1 MLDILDISP
10 LFDTWIANMFP
21 EFIGFYIF
29 DVLLSTAV
37 IILFNGPIFKTKLF
51 KKEHVFEPFCTG
63 ICETHLCGFKQN
75 LLSPQIL
82 INHECHLVNTH
93 DSPWV

>member
-37 IILFNGPIFKTKLF
+37 IILFNGQMVLF
-51 KKEHVFEPFCTG
+51 LRQSFLKKNMY
-63 ICETHLCGFKQN
+63 L
-75 LLSPQIL
+75 
-82 INHECHLVNTH
+82 NHFVQKYVKRISVVLNKI
-93 DSPWV
+93 S